1 MAHEKYPHEFSYMIS
16 HCIAG
21 HHTGLLD
28 TTDLNGASG
37 LCDRLSK
44 QIPDYRNYLKD
55 GLHLPANTL
64 LPDNFVSILKLPRFP
79 FGLGVLIR
87 MLYSCLIDADWDDT
101 RLHSD
106 KYNTEKTSNANDPH
120 KLDLHT
126 IRDKLF
132 EHIRSIE
139 TDARKGRCS
148 NNHMKVLELRTQTL
162 QSCKNAAK
170 ERQGIFTLTVPTGGG
185 KTLASLAFALEHAL
199 THDMERIIYVVPF
212 TSITEQ
218 ISDVFRDVV
227 KDDSVLEHHSA
238 FDSSKMS
245 DVGLNKLK
253 LAWEKWNYP
262 IVVTTAVQFFESLF
276 SNKPKKCRKLHNIVN
291 SVVILDEAQSIPLE
305 MLRPCMAML
314 NTLSKCFNVTIVLC
328 TATQPALGK
337 SDEFKDGFD
346 DVCEIIPDP
355 SKMALDMK
363 RTRIVDLGDVDDDVL
378 VGRLVGNKEFF
389 DHNDDEIDNILKKH
403 KQVLCIVNTR
413 KRAKF
418 LYERINTPNNAYHL
432 SALMC
437 PKHRSKKLKDIKNML
452 RADKS
457 CIVISTSL
465 IEAGVDIDFDVVYR
479 EINGLES
486 IAQAAGRCN
495 REGLRK
501 ISDVYIF
508 KFKSQNIMPSM
519 QRKITACQTIMNEFQ
534 NPLSPKAIQNYF
546 QKIYWISNIN
556 EKDELDK
563 EGIMGMGTDG
573 SKNVEFAFAS
583 IANKFKI
590 IQGVTQSIIIRYDD
604 DAVKLINELNKAQK
618 LGNMPRK
625 LQPYV
630 VTVHNDDF
638 LRLKSAHVISNVA
651 EEKFGDQ
658 FWVLDNSMYDHNALG
673 LVLEDPTYRSVENN
687 TV

>member
-1 MAHEKYPHEFSYMIS
+1 MVLRA
-16 HCIAG
+16 
-21 HHTGLLD
+21 
-28 TTDLNGASG
+28 
-37 LCDRLSK
+37 
-44 QIPDYRNYLKD
+44 
-55 GLHLPANTL
+55 
-64 LPDNFVSILKLPRFP
+64 VSNV
-79 FGLGVLIR
+79 VLVCNI
-87 MLYSCLIDADWDDT
+87 IDADWDDT

-106 KYNTEKTSNANDPH
+106 KYNTESNANDH
-120 KLDLHT
+120 INFDLHT
-126 IRDKLF
+126 IRDKF
-132 EHIRSIE
+132 QCEHNTSID
-139 TDARKGRCS
+139 TDASRCS
-148 NNHMKVLELRTQTL
+148 NNHMKVLIIHKLFNR
-162 QSCKNAAK
+162 SRK

-508 KFKSQNIMPSM
+508 KFKSQNIMP
-519 QRKITACQTIMNEFQ
+519 
-534 NPLSPKAIQNYF
+534 
-546 QKIYWISNIN
+546 
-556 EKDELDK
+556 
-563 EGIMGMGTDG
+563 
-573 SKNVEFAFAS
+573 
-583 IANKFKI
+583 
-590 IQGVTQSIIIRYDD
+590 
-604 DAVKLINELNKAQK
+604 
-618 LGNMPRK
+618 
-625 LQPYV
+625 
-630 VTVHNDDF
+630 
-638 LRLKSAHVISNVA
+638 
-651 EEKFGDQ
+651 
-658 FWVLDNSMYDHNALG
+658 
-673 LVLEDPTYRSVENN
+673 
-687 TV
+687 